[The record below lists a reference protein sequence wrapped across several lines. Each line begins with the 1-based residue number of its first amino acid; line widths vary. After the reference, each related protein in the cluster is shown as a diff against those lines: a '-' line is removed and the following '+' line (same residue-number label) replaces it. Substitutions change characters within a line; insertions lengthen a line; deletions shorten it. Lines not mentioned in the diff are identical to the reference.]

1 MTMTPAGEKISQN
14 RNEER
19 LCGAP
24 RVRFANQVVTVAS
37 IKQLRLLQK
46 ILFKCSVRDEDYIDF
61 TNAPL
66 ASTIPDYFMNN
77 ENPTLNYKRI
87 SQV

>member
-1 MTMTPAGEKISQN
+1 MW
-14 RNEER
+14 
-19 LCGAP
+19 CP

-66 ASTIPDYFMNN
+66 ASTIPDYFMTND
-77 ENPTLNYKRI
+77 NPTLNYKRI